1 MSRIIANQLASIYSQ
16 CQSINMNSYVEVLSK
31 TRNMLILSKTSSK
44 IINEKDMKLLT
55 SFEVPFYSLDK
66 ELMNYK
72 TNVLSDLC
80 LSIK

>member
-1 MSRIIANQLASIYSQ
+1 
-16 CQSINMNSYVEVLSK
+16 MNFYVKVLSK